1 MKLLQGLAM
10 YGVRGNM
17 LIGALL
23 DYGVPFE
30 YLEKQLAKLNLA
42 GYRLV
47 CEKRNKL
54 GISGTYF
61 NVILGEDDHDH
72 AHGDHVHG
80 DDHHHDHD
88 HAHEHSDHHHEN
100 HGDHGDHHAEIGH
113 DVHAMAHND
122 GLHHHGEHRGFTEI
136 REIIQN
142 ADLPNEVK
150 DRAVAAFWSLA
161 EAEAAV
167 HNSTPEEVHFHEVGA
182 IDCIIDIV
190 GTMICL
196 DYLKVEGIVF
206 SPLHVGQGTV
216 HCAHGEMSIPTP
228 ATARLLTGF
237 PTYVTPVHGEL
248 VTPTGAT
255 LVKTL
260 NANRALPQG
269 KAAIQEAVVAMM
281 TAADSAAHIG
291 RGVGSMDLPIPN
303 VFTIFDDA
311 IDE

>member
-1 MKLLQGLAM
+1 MSTSTSTL
-10 YGVRGNM
+10 
-17 LIGALL
+17 
-23 DYGVPFE
+23 
-30 YLEKQLAKLNLA
+30 
-42 GYRLV
+42 
-47 CEKRNKL
+47 
-54 GISGTYF
+54 
-61 NVILGEDDHDH
+61 DH
-72 AHGDHVHG
+72 AG
-80 DDHHHDHD
+80 HDHD
-88 HAHEHSDHHHEN
+88 HAHEHGDHHHED

>member
-10 YGVRGNM
+10 SGVSGNM

-23 DYGVPFE
+23 DYGVPFT
-30 YLEKQLAKLNLA
+30 YLESELAKLNLA

-54 GISGTYF
+54 GVTGTYF
-61 NVILGEDDHDH
+61 NVILGED
-72 AHGDHVHG
+72 
-80 DDHHHDHD
+80 
-88 HAHEHSDHHHEN
+88 HHHE
-100 HGDHGDHHAEIGH
+100 DHQEAHH
-113 DVHAMAHND
+113 HND
-122 GLHHHGEHRGFTEI
+122 RHEADHKSHHHGEHRGFTEI

-142 ADLPNEVK
+142 ADLPNSVK
-150 DRAVAAFWSLA
+150 DRAIAAFWSLA
-161 EAEAAV
+161 KAEAAV

-196 DYLKVEGIVF
+196 EYLKVDGIVF

-216 HCAHGEMSIPTP
+216 QCAHGEMSIPTP
-228 ATARLLTGF
+228 ATERLLTGF
-237 PTYVTPVHGEL
+237 PTYVTPVQGEL

-260 NANRALPQG
+260 TANRALPQG

-281 TAADSAAHIG
+281 AAADSAERRGH
-291 RGVGSMDLPIPN
+291 GVGSMDLAIPN
-303 VFTIFDDA
+303 VFTVFEDTIT
-311 IDE
+311 E

>member
-10 YGVRGNM
+10 SGVSGNM

-30 YLEKQLAKLNLA
+30 YLETQLAKLNLA

-54 GISGTYF
+54 GITGTYF
-61 NVILGEDDHDH
+61 NVILGEDCHDQ
-72 AHGDHVHG
+72 VHHHNH
-80 DDHHHDHD
+80 DKASHHDHD
-88 HAHEHSDHHHEN
+88 SEPHH
-100 HGDHGDHHAEIGH
+100 DHGG
-113 DVHAMAHND
+113 V
-122 GLHHHGEHRGFTEI
+122 HHHGEHRGFTEI
-136 REIIQN
+136 REIIQR

-150 DRAVAAFWSLA
+150 DRAIAAFWSLA

-196 DYLKVEGIVF
+196 DYLKIEGIVF

-216 HCAHGEMSIPTP
+216 HCAHGEMNIPTP

-237 PTYVTPVHGEL
+237 PTYVTPVQGEL

-260 NANRALPQG
+260 TANRAMPQG
-269 KAAIQEAVVAMM
+269 KNAIQEAVVAMM
-281 TAADSAAHIG
+281 AAADSAVHIG
-291 RGVGSMDLPIPN
+291 RGVGSLDLPIPN
-303 VFTIFDDA
+303 VFTLFDDA

>member
-10 YGVRGNM
+10 SGVSGNM

-23 DYGVPFE
+23 DYGVPFT
-30 YLEKQLAKLNLA
+30 YLERELAKLNLA

-54 GISGTYF
+54 GVTGTYF
-61 NVILGEDDHDH
+61 NVILGED
-72 AHGDHVHG
+72 
-80 DDHHHDHD
+80 
-88 HAHEHSDHHHEN
+88 HHHE
-100 HGDHGDHHAEIGH
+100 DHQEAHH
-113 DVHAMAHND
+113 HND
-122 GLHHHGEHRGFTEI
+122 RHESSHKSHHHGEHRGFTEI

-142 ADLPNEVK
+142 ADLPNSVK
-150 DRAVAAFWSLA
+150 DRAIAAFWSLA
-161 EAEAAV
+161 KAEAAV

-196 DYLKVEGIVF
+196 EYLKVDGIVF

-216 HCAHGEMSIPTP
+216 QCAHGEMSIPTP
-228 ATARLLTGF
+228 ATERLLTGF
-237 PTYVTPVHGEL
+237 PTYVTPVQGEL

-260 NANRALPQG
+260 TANRALPQG

-281 TAADSAAHIG
+281 AAADSAERRGH
-291 RGVGSMDLPIPN
+291 GVGSMDLAIPN
-303 VFTIFDDA
+303 VFTVFEDTIT
-311 IDE
+311 E

>member
-10 YGVRGNM
+10 SGVSGNM

-23 DYGVPFE
+23 DYGVPFT
-30 YLEKQLAKLNLA
+30 YLESELAKLNLA

-54 GISGTYF
+54 GVTGTYF
-61 NVILGEDDHDH
+61 NVILGED
-72 AHGDHVHG
+72 
-80 DDHHHDHD
+80 HHH
-88 HAHEHSDHHHEN
+88 EDHHHE
-100 HGDHGDHHAEIGH
+100 DHHHEDHQEAH
-113 DVHAMAHND
+113 HHND
-122 GLHHHGEHRGFTEI
+122 RHEPSHKSHHHGEHRGFTEI

-142 ADLPNEVK
+142 ADLPNSVK
-150 DRAVAAFWSLA
+150 DRAIAAFWSLA
-161 EAEAAV
+161 KAEAAV

-196 DYLKVEGIVF
+196 EYLKVDGIVF

-216 HCAHGEMSIPTP
+216 QCAHGEMSIPTP
-228 ATARLLTGF
+228 ATERLLTGF
-237 PTYVTPVHGEL
+237 PTYVTPVQGEL

-260 NANRALPQG
+260 TANRALSQG

-281 TAADSAAHIG
+281 AAADSAERRGH
-291 RGVGSMDLPIPN
+291 GVGSMDLAIPN
-303 VFTIFDDA
+303 VFTVFEDTIT
-311 IDE
+311 E